1 MEMEVYLKNKQYMLF
16 HIQIEGLAD
25 YPLPF
30 ACYFFSVKGGCNAKG
45 SRAEG

>member
-1 MEMEVYLKNKQYMLF
+1 MEVCLKNKQYILF
-16 HIQIEGLAD
+16 YIKIEGLAD

-30 ACYFFSVKGGCNAKG
+30 ACYFSSSLEGGCNAKG